1 MNNNIR
7 ENIIIIINYE
17 LNIGRNLKHYN
28 MFIEYAQQELNA
40 PYFLREYL
48 ILIWF

>member
-17 LNIGRNLKHYN
+17 LNIGSNLKYYN
-28 MFIEYAQQELNA
+28 MLKI
-40 PYFLREYL
+40 RK
-48 ILIWF
+48 

>member
-17 LNIGRNLKHYN
+17 LNIGRNLKYYN
-28 MFIEYAQQELNA
+28 MLKI
-40 PYFLREYL
+40 RK
-48 ILIWF
+48 